1 MGVESLSDIVS
12 DCFINSFKFISSDH
26 LELNKNK

>member
-1 MGVESLSDIVS
+1 MGVEPLPDIVS
-12 DCFINSFKFISSDH
+12 DCFRNNFKLISSDH